1 MDSMVVIFLPAAWD
15 AGVKH
20 ERIGAPSKCTVQAPQ
35 SAMPQPNLVP
45 VMPRWSRSTH
55 NNGVSGAASVSMMR
69 LLTLSFVMR
78 RFRWRPVTAA
88 MLASRNARDLDVL
101 SARFCARGGRRARLC
116 ARPDFQAVREL
127 DDLGRV
133 PRISAVPLEC
143 SLAPALA
150 RQRDCCRRP

>member
-1 MDSMVVIFLPAAWD
+1 MVVIALSATALK
-15 AGVKH
+15 GSTH
-20 ERIGAPSKCTVQAPQ
+20 ERTAAPSKSAVQAPQ
-35 SAMPQPNLVP
+35 SAMPQPYLVP

-55 NNGVSGAASVSMMR
+55 NKGVSGAASVSMAR

-88 MLASRNARDLDVL
+88 MLASRNACDLDVL

-116 ARPDFQAVREL
+116 AGADFQAVLRL

-133 PRISAVPLEC
+133 PRISAVSLEC
-143 SLAPALA
+143 SLAPAPA
-150 RQRDCCRRP
+150 QQRDCRRRPPA